1 MNGIVLKTSLCFV
14 LMIAF
19 LIMAFVTKNVNAS
32 QLFVCLVIII
42 GALTAKHLSSKK
54 SNLKQNNE

>member
-14 LMIAF
+14 LMITF
-19 LIMAFVTKNVNAS
+19 LIMAFVTKNMNAS

-42 GALTAKHLSSKK
+42 GALTAKHLSPKK
-54 SNLKQNNE
+54 SNLKTK